1 MSDLPIVLY
10 IEDNP
15 NSRKLVERVLTAYRF
30 AVHTVPDGEAGF
42 QFVEK
47 QTPDLILLDINLP
60 RIDGYTIA
68 RQLRQQEQLADTPI
82 IALTANVMQQDRVK
96 SLSAGCS
103 GFIEKPINVDSLAD
117 EIRSYLNSTR
127 TMLHGKQ

>member
-1 MSDLPIVLY
+1 MSDLPIILY
-10 IEDNP
+10 IEDNL
-15 NSRKLVERVLTAYRF
+15 NSRKLVERLLTAYRF

-60 RIDGYTIA
+60 RMDGYAIA
-68 RQLRQQEQLADTPI
+68 KQMRQQEKLATTPI
-82 IALTANVMQQDRVK
+82 IALTANVMQQDRLK
-96 SLSAGCS
+96 SLAAGCN

-117 EIRSYLNSTR
+117 EIRSYLNPTR
-127 TMLHGKQ
+127 KIPHGR